1 MSRKLTEQIPS
12 ESRLVDAALKENLK
26 TIFERLER
34 PLCLKAVLEPDQR
47 ECTEMGAFLKAVAE
61 LSPMLE
67 LQLLEKGED
76 PQADRELDTAHL
88 PVTGLYQE
96 GEYLGAAFCG
106 VPGGKEINSFVSAIL
121 NAAGPKK
128 EYDEKILKKLGKLKK
143 KNVIR
148 VCVSLSCHHCQSV
161 VTAGQTLALLS
172 PNVECIM
179 IDARLYLD
187 LVEQYKLSRV
197 PAVLIGE
204 ALYMGEKDME
214 ELLALLR

>member
-76 PQADRELDTAHL
+76 PQADRSWTQRICRLRDCTRKGSTWAR
-88 PVTGLYQE
+88 P
-96 GEYLGAAFCG
+96 
-106 VPGGKEINSFVSAIL
+106 SA
-121 NAAGPKK
+121 
-128 EYDEKILKKLGKLKK
+128 ECREERRS
-143 KNVIR
+143 IR
-148 VCVSLSCHHCQSV
+148 LFP
-161 VTAGQTLALLS
+161 LF
-172 PNVECIM
+172 
-179 IDARLYLD
+179 
-187 LVEQYKLSRV
+187 
-197 PAVLIGE
+197 
-204 ALYMGEKDME
+204 
-214 ELLALLR
+214 

>member
-121 NAAGPKK
+121 NAAGQRRNMMKK
-128 EYDEKILKKLGKLKK
+128 FSKIGKAEEKE
-143 KNVIR
+143 R
-148 VCVSLSCHHCQSV
+148 D
-161 VTAGQTLALLS
+161 
-172 PNVECIM
+172 PRM
-179 IDARLYLD
+179 RF
-187 LVEQYKLSRV
+187 
-197 PAVLIGE
+197 PVLPPLPERSDCRTDPGPF
-204 ALYMGEKDME
+204 KP
-214 ELLALLR
+214 

>member
-1 MSRKLTEQIPS
+1 MSQKLTEQIPS
-12 ESRLVDAALKENLK
+12 ESRLIDAELKKNLG

-34 PLCLKAVLEPDQR
+34 PLCLKAVLDSNQR
-47 ECTEMGAFLKAVAE
+47 ESAEMGAFLKAVSE
-61 LSPMLE
+61 LNPLLE

-76 PQADRELDTAHL
+76 AQADQALDIEHL
-88 PVTGLYQE
+88 PVTGLFQE
-96 GEYLGAAFCG
+96 GRYLGVSFCG
-106 VPGGKEINSFVSAIL
+106 VPGGREINSFVSAVL

-172 PNVECIM
+172 PNVECAM
-179 IDARLYLD
+179 IDARLYPD
-187 LVEQYKLSRV
+187 LIEKYQLSRV